1 MHNIM
6 LTMTTAM
13 MIPIIV
19 EIGVELEDDDDDP
32 VVPDDITIE
41 SKYSRLMKTASCC
54 RCKVNVLIYLD
65 SYKKIRKWPAMCIR
79 TLHVIY
85 CLQ

>member
-1 MHNIM
+1 M

-19 EIGVELEDDDDDP
+19 EIGVELEDDDDDDP
-32 VVPDDITIE
+32 DVPDDITIE

-54 RCKVNVLIYLD
+54 RCKVKMLIYLD
-65 SYKKIRKWPAMCIR
+65 SYKKIRKWPATCIC